1 MDIFER
7 NGFRF
12 VYDPDKEIRHRLSLT
27 ALPHSGSGRDGK
39 KPVQFGREDV
49 GALCAML
56 GADGSTSSDG
66 FNAGFGS
73 GADGSGLYGNNAVRR
88 YAEASGLS
96 QSVERHS
103 KGVTGSN
110 IVRLPK
116 AIAMFA
122 SRACRGSIMIGDA
135 LSRKEQNAVVEK
147 LHKVDIPW
155 NCPHGRPTMS
165 HVRSLA
171 EWLLDD
177 DKEMS
182 AHVAGPSLSVFSQE

>member
-1 MDIFER
+1 
-7 NGFRF
+7 
-12 VYDPDKEIRHRLSLT
+12 
-27 ALPHSGSGRDGK
+27 
-39 KPVQFGREDV
+39 
-49 GALCAML
+49 
-56 GADGSTSSDG
+56 
-66 FNAGFGS
+66 
-73 GADGSGLYGNNAVRR
+73 
-88 YAEASGLS
+88 
-96 QSVERHS
+96 
-103 KGVTGSN
+103 
-110 IVRLPK
+110 
-116 AIAMFA
+116 
-122 SRACRGSIMIGDA
+122 MIGDA